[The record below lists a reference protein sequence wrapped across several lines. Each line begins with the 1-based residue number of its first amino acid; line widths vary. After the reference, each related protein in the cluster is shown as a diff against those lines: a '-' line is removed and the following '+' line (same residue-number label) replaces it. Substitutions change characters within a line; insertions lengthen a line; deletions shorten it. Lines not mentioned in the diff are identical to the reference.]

1 MRVARMLEIR
11 YGIATWEATA
21 VLISRVVVEI
31 I

>member
-1 MRVARMLEIR
+1 MWVARMLEIPS
-11 YGIATWEATA
+11 GTATWEATA